1 MGVHDQAFI
10 MKTVY
15 TKATVN
21 IPEGV
26 KVSIKSRVVSVEGPR
41 GKLSKSFK
49 HVAVDLFKLSDRVI
63 KVEKWNCSSK
73 EQAVIK
79 TVCSHI
85 TNLCL
90 GVTKG
95 FKNKMKLV
103 FAHFPVNVQIANDQ
117 KSLDIVNFIGQ
128 KVKFHVDCHDGCTVE
143 RDAKSNTEIIIS
155 GNDIENVGLTCSRIS
170 QSCAVRNKDIR
181 KFLDGTYV
189 MSKGHVVED
198 EE

>member
-1 MGVHDQAFI
+1 MG
-10 MKTVY
+10 KT
-15 TKATVN
+15 TVT

-26 KVSIKSRVVSVEGPR
+26 TCDVNSRVVTVKGPR
-41 GKLSKSFK
+41 GSLTRSFK
-49 HVAVDLFKLSDRVI
+49 HIQVDIFKLDEKTV

-79 TVCSHI
+79 TVSSHI
-85 TNLCL
+85 MNLCI

-95 FKNKMKLV
+95 YKYRMKLV
-103 FAHFPVNVQIANDQ
+103 FAHFPVNVQIANDK
-117 KSLDIVNFIGQ
+117 KSMDIV
-128 KVKFHVDCHDGCTVE
+128 
-143 RDAKSNTEIIIS
+143 IS

-181 KFLDGTYV
+181 KFLDGIYV